1 MVRMVTDN
9 RDMCAF
15 LAAPFLF
22 SYFLY
27 SFLLFTFVDWSCSHL
42 VAFGHDLMI
51 PL

>member
-1 MVRMVTDN
+1 MVRMDTNN
-9 RDMCAF
+9 RDMCVF

-22 SYFLY
+22 SYFFH

-42 VAFGHDLMI
+42 VGFGHDLMI